1 MDVND
6 RRKRAAE
13 EAAEWLILLQGEI
26 PRSEREKYVD
36 WLRESSVHVAEMLR
50 VSQMHD
56 ALVRFQAW
64 GEGNDS
70 APKGEHSTV
79 VPLKVASS
87 PERPRGMQS
96 TKRTAWIAIAA
107 GTLAASALIW
117 WPIVSGQVIQTDR
130 GERREVALA
139 DGSVVQ
145 IDPETRLRVAFEA
158 AARRVFLER
167 GRALFRVAKNPKRPF
182 LVQAEHTTVRAVGTA
197 FAVER
202 GGESVIVTVAEGRV
216 GVYPSA
222 RSVASD
228 SGPSLVP
235 KPEASHTLGAQPSHA
250 PAHAAGDA
258 MPSELPHGV
267 LSNAASASA
276 PEIFLNANEQVTIAA
291 SGSPAPVRDINSARA
306 LAWAEGRLVFED
318 SSLAAAV
325 AQFNRYNRIQLSI
338 LDPRLAQRRISGVF
352 SAADPE
358 SFVAFIQSV
367 TVVRVMRDEAT
378 GIRIDSVH

>member
-1 MDVND
+1 MDASD

-13 EAAEWLILLQGEI
+13 EAAEWLMLLQGEI
-26 PRSEREKYVD
+26 PRSERERYVD
-36 WLRESSVHVAEMLR
+36 WLRESSLHVAEMLR
-50 VSQMHD
+50 VTQVHD
-56 ALVRFQAW
+56 ALERFQAW
-64 GEGNDS
+64 GEGSDS
-70 APKGEHSTV
+70 ARKEERSTV
-79 VPLKVASS
+79 VPLKVTSS
-87 PERPRGMQS
+87 PERSRG
-96 TKRTAWIAIAA
+96 TRAAKRTAWTWIAIAA
-107 GTLAASALIW
+107 GTLAASAVIW

-139 DGSVVQ
+139 DGSFVQ
-145 IDPETRLRVAFEA
+145 IDPETRLRVAFEP

-182 LVQAEHTTVRAVGTA
+182 LVQAEQTTVRAVGTA

-202 GGESVIVTVAEGRV
+202 GSESVIVTVAEGRV

-228 SGPSLVP
+228 SGASLVP
-235 KPEASHTLGAQPSHA
+235 KPEATHTLAAQPSQA
-250 PAHAAGDA
+250 PAHPAGSA
-258 MPSELPHGV
+258 MPPALAHGG
-267 LSNAASASA
+267 LSDADLASA
-276 PEIFLNANEQVTIAA
+276 PEIFLDANEQVTIAV
-291 SGSPAPVRDINSARA
+291 SGSAASVRDINSERE

-318 SSLAAAV
+318 SPLAGAV

-338 LDPRLAQRRISGVF
+338 LDPSGVF

-367 TVVRVMRDEAT
+367 TAVRVMRDEAA